1 MEEEGEFM
9 KESARI
15 ESGEPIVAKSKLGDV
30 VVSETEVRGIE
41 GLTPVEKKHLL
52 LQLSRDKVRDS
63 SAGPW
68 EIVDI
73 HREEWRAVKATMVEP
88 MEIDVRDTG
97 RDELFRVSFDITK
110 LERELEMELKEQEDI
125 DLEKQREQIKGR

>member
-9 KESARI
+9 KERARI
-15 ESGEPIVAKSKLGDV
+15 ESGEPMIAKSKLGEV
-30 VVSETEVRGIE
+30 AVSETEVNGIE

-52 LQLSRDKVRDS
+52 LQLSRDKIRDS

-73 HREEWRAVKATMVEP
+73 HREEWRAIKDTLVEP
-88 MEIDVRDTG
+88 VEIDVRDKG
-97 RDELFRVSFDITK
+97 RNELFRVLFDITK
-110 LERELEMELKEQEDI
+110 TERELEMQLREEEDI
-125 DLEKQREQIKGR
+125 ESEKHTKKD

>member
-9 KESARI
+9 KERVRI
-15 ESGEPIVAKSKLGDV
+15 ESGEPMIAKSKLGEV
-30 VVSETEVRGIE
+30 AISETEVRGIE

-52 LQLSRDKVRDS
+52 LQLSRDRVKDS

-73 HREEWRAVKATMVEP
+73 RRGEWRAIRDTLVEP
-88 MEIDVRDTG
+88 VEIDVRDLG
-97 RDELFRVSFDITK
+97 RNELFRVWFDITK
-110 LERELEMELKEQEDI
+110 LERELESI
-125 DLEKQREQIKGR
+125 T

>member
-9 KESARI
+9 KERARI
-15 ESGEPIVAKSKLGDV
+15 ESGEPMIAKSKLGEAA
-30 VVSETEVRGIE
+30 VSETEVNGIE

-52 LQLSRDKVRDS
+52 LQLSRDKIRDS

-73 HREEWRAVKATMVEP
+73 HREEWRAIKDTLVEP
-88 MEIDVRDTG
+88 MEIDVRDKG
-97 RDELFRVSFDITK
+97 RKELFRILFDITK
-110 LERELEMELKEQEDI
+110 TERELEIQLKEKEDI
-125 DLEKQREQIKGR
+125 ESEKHRKKG

>member
-9 KESARI
+9 KERERI
-15 ESGEPIVAKSKLGDV
+15 ESGEPMIVKSKLGEAA
-30 VVSETEVRGIE
+30 VSETEVNGIE

-52 LQLSRDKVRDS
+52 LQLSRDKIRDS

-73 HREEWRAVKATMVEP
+73 HREEWRAIKDTMVEP
-88 MEIDVRDTG
+88 MEIDVRDKG
-97 RDELFRVSFDITK
+97 RNELFRVLFDITK
-110 LERELEMELKEQEDI
+110 TERELEMQLKEEEDI
-125 DLEKQREQIKGR
+125 ESEKHRKKS